1 MDSRWTRH
9 KRGQRKICKIPVVKI
24 SIKGISVNQA
34 YRGRRFA
41 TPELKAFKETLGYLL
56 PRSLRTPI
64 GNMEIS
70 FIFGV
75 SSKASDL
82 DNLLKA
88 TIDTIAER
96 YMFNDKKIYK
106 ITAEKVDVPRGKE
119 YIAFEIAPKK

>member
-1 MDSRWTRH
+1 
-9 KRGQRKICKIPVVKI
+9 VVKI
-24 SIKGISVNQA
+24 SIAALSVNKS

-56 PRSLRTPI
+56 PKQLKTPI
-64 GNMEIS
+64 GKMEIR

-75 SSKASDL
+75 SSKSSDL

-88 TIDTIAER
+88 TIDTIADF

-106 ITAEKVDVPRGKE
+106 INAEKKDVPRGKE
-119 YIAFEIAPKK
+119 YIKFSIEAAEK